1 MALFQIELPQM
12 AKEYLEFVN
21 DVLKLTVSLLVAFL
35 VYRTASSKKS
45 FMEISFLELYTYL
58 LIGCSFY
65 HLLIK
70 DVVELV

>member
-70 DVVELV
+70 DIVELV